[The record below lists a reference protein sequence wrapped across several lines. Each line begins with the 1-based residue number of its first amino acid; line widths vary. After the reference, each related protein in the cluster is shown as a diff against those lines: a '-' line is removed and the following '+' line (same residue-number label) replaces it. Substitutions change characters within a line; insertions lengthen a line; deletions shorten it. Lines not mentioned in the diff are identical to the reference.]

1 MAVKFQNLDKVILGW
16 EKNFEKT
23 SLAARKKS
31 GSAFLTA
38 VVDGT
43 PQDTGETVS
52 NWQVGRGNVPPS
64 GLLPPFIPGTLG
76 SARNGNMVATKAI
89 GKGEIRK
96 LKRVEGLYIVNNSVV
111 MGLLEAGLSAQAP
124 RGNIVAKAVA
134 IALLEYRGIDSWL
147 DGTSNNIDSSV

>member
-1 MAVKFQNLDKVILGW
+1 MATDFKNLDKVILGW
-16 EKNFEKT
+16 ERNFEKT

-31 GSAFLTA
+31 GAAFLVS

-52 NWQVGRGNVPPS
+52 NWQVGRGDIPPS
-64 GLLPPFIPGTLG
+64 GMLPPFIPGTLG
-76 SARNGNMVATKAI
+76 SARSGNQTATKAV
-89 GKGEIRK
+89 GRNEIRK
-96 LKRVEGLYIVNNSVV
+96 LRRIESLYIVNNSVV
-111 MGLLEAGLSAQAP
+111 MGFLEAGLSAQAP

-147 DGTSNNIDSSV
+147 DGTSNNIDSGV

>member
-1 MAVKFQNLDKVILGW
+1 MAVDFRNLDKVILGW
-16 EKNFEKT
+16 EQNFEKT

-31 GSAFLTA
+31 GSAFLTS

-52 NWQVGRGNVPPS
+52 NWQVGRGNIPPS
-64 GLLPPFIPGTLG
+64 GMLPPFMPGSNG
-76 SARNGNMVATKAI
+76 STRNGNVVATKSI

-134 IALLEYRGIDSWL
+134 LALMEYRGIDSWL
-147 DGTSNNIDSSV
+147 DGTSNNIDSGV

>member
-1 MAVKFQNLDKVILGW
+1 MAVNFEDLDKVILEW

-52 NWQVGRGNVPPS
+52 NWQVGRGNIPPS
-64 GLLPPFIPGTLG
+64 GMLPPFVPGTKG
-76 SARNGNMVATKAI
+76 SARNANNVATKSI
-89 GKGEIRK
+89 GKNEIRK
-96 LKRVEGLYIVNNSVV
+96 LKRVEGLYIVNNSLV
-111 MGLLEAGLSAQAP
+111 MGLLEAGLSPQAP

-134 IALLEYRGIDSWL
+134 LALREYRDIDSWL
-147 DGTSNNIDSSV
+147 DGTANNIDAGV